1 MTPLEDDLRNLLK
14 RKEPPADFAERV
26 LARIEAEPPQKS
38 FARQMAAF
46 FRRPMLR
53 WAAVGIACLA
63 LAIGPVQHRR
73 REQQRRAQAEQAREQ
88 AILALHIASSKLNA
102 ALERAQRITVQALA
116 APENLKTRME

>member
-1 MTPLEDDLRNLLK
+1 MTPFEDDLRNLLK

-26 LARIEAEPPQKS
+26 RARIEAASPRKS
-38 FARQMAAF
+38 FVRQTAEF

-53 WAAVGIACLA
+53 WAAVGTACLA
-63 LAIGPVQHRR
+63 LAIGLVQHH

-102 ALERAQRITVQALA
+102 ALERAQYITVQALA
-116 APENLKTRME
+116 APENRKTGME